1 MINKKLLSFDRGA
14 LRYVGANVAFQWLGM
29 LCNVIFVRAIAQL
42 VGAAFAGSLT
52 SAQLWQNLVLCLATV
67 PMRFAFTMLAS
78 AMSDQASKDVKRT
91 LRSSIYAK
99 LARLGPNYTET
110 AATSEVVMLASE
122 GVEQIDTYFAKYLPQ
137 LFYSLLAPVTLFV
150 LLVGVHARSAIILLC
165 CVPLIPM
172 SIVAVQ
178 KFAKKLLANYWGEYT
193 TLGDSFLENIQGLTT
208 LKIYQADGWKHEQM
222 NAQAERFRRIT
233 MKVLTMQLNSVTL
246 MDLMAY
252 GGAGLGIISAVAA
265 FAAGRLTLTATLT
278 IVLLAADFFLP
289 LRLLGSYFHIAMNGA
304 ASAEKIFKLLAAEEP
319 ADGDRVPGENTTLKL
334 EHVTFGYEK
343 DRTILND
350 VSFTIPQGR
359 FVSLVGESGCGKS
372 TIFRMINGLLPP
384 KAGTISVNGKPIT
397 AREHYCGYMPQKD
410 MLFPWR
416 TIGENLALPLE
427 IQRGYTKAQQRD
439 MIDAALADVGLD
451 GCRDKRPDELSGGM
465 RQRAAFARTML
476 TGSDLLLLD
485 EPFSALDFLT
495 RISMQEWLLEQWQR
509 HKKTILFI
517 THDVEEAIFL
527 SSSVLVV
534 EKTPI
539 HALREIPVP
548 MSYPRTRQDLIRPE
562 VAALREQLV
571 EMLRKQVTE

>member
-1 MINKKLLSFDRGA
+1 MSILRFDNVSYQYPGEDFDIIDDLSFS
-14 LRYVGANVAFQWLGM
+14 VEP
-29 LCNVIFVRAIAQL
+29 
-42 VGAAFAGSLT
+42 GSFH
-52 SAQLWQNLVLCLATV
+52 C
-67 PMRFAFTMLAS
+67 
-78 AMSDQASKDVKRT
+78 
-91 LRSSIYAK
+91 I
-99 LARLGPNYTET
+99 
-110 AATSEVVMLASE
+110 
-122 GVEQIDTYFAKYLPQ
+122 
-137 LFYSLLAPVTLFV
+137 
-150 LLVGVHARSAIILLC
+150 VGV
-165 CVPLIPM
+165 
-172 SIVAVQ
+172 
-178 KFAKKLLANYWGEYT
+178 
-193 TLGDSFLENIQGLTT
+193 
-208 LKIYQADGWKHEQM
+208 
-222 NAQAERFRRIT
+222 
-233 MKVLTMQLNSVTL
+233 
-246 MDLMAY
+246 
-252 GGAGLGIISAVAA
+252 
-265 FAAGRLTLTATLT
+265 
-278 IVLLAADFFLP
+278 
-289 LRLLGSYFHIAMNGA
+289 
-304 ASAEKIFKLLAAEEP
+304 
-319 ADGDRVPGENTTLKL
+319 
-334 EHVTFGYEK
+334 
-343 DRTILND
+343 
-350 VSFTIPQGR
+350 
-359 FVSLVGESGCGKS
+359 SGCGKS

-416 TIGENLALPLE
+416 TIGVIVALLLE
-427 IQRGYTKAQQRD
+427 ILGGYTKAQQRD